1 MSIKISVVRPFA
13 VLDRSWNYLQQ
24 AGAAQVGPQASAG
37 AAQEASTGAQQ
48 VGSGAQ
54 QEDL

>member
-1 MSIKISVVRPFA
+1 MSIRISVVRPIA
-13 VLDRSWNYLQQ
+13 ALDRSWNYLQQ
-24 AGAAQVGPQASAG
+24 AGAAQVGSQAAG

>member
-1 MSIKISVVRPFA
+1 MSIMFRVVRPIA

-24 AGAAQVGPQASAG
+24 AGAAQVGPQASG

-48 VGSGAQ
+48 VGSGEQ
-54 QEDL
+54 QPL